1 MNQKGIYSLVGR
13 LISVLIVLMIQT
25 VVYSQPENARLVWS
39 DEFSED
45 GAPDDTKWGYEIG
58 GGGWGNN
65 ELQYYT
71 SRQENVKVENGN
83 LVITARKESYGG
95 MNYTSSRIVTR
106 EKGDWLYGRIEIK
119 AKLPEGR
126 GTWPA
131 IWMYPTDAEYGGW
144 PSSGEIDIMEHVG
157 YDMGYVHATIH
168 TEIYNG
174 ALGTQKGNQIYIPDV
189 HTAFHVYALEWTED
203 TLKFFADDV
212 LYFIYL
218 NTHTGYTT
226 WPFDKR
232 FFLIQNIAIGGNWG
246 GIQGVDDEIF
256 PQTLE
261 VDYVRV
267 YELFRRHSIQG
278 PTEVNANE
286 ENISFSIIT
295 FEGAEYTWSF
305 PEGVTII
312 SGQGTASVNVNW
324 GENPGT
330 VSVIQSYEG
339 TSYTSVLDVSTI
351 AAPGD
356 GPLNINSNEE
366 DFGTWTVNPGSGNT
380 IEMEYEE

>member
-13 LISVLIVLMIQT
+13 LTPVLIVLMIQT

-39 DEFSED
+39 DEFNED

-232 FFLIQNIAIGGNWG
+232 FFLIQNIAIGGNWALL
-246 GIQGVDDEIF
+246 
-256 PQTLE
+256 P
-261 VDYVRV
+261 
-267 YELFRRHSIQG
+267 
-278 PTEVNANE
+278 
-286 ENISFSIIT
+286 
-295 FEGAEYTWSF
+295 
-305 PEGVTII
+305 
-312 SGQGTASVNVNW
+312 SGQR
-324 GENPGT
+324 
-330 VSVIQSYEG
+330 
-339 TSYTSVLDVSTI
+339 TI
-351 AAPGD
+351 
-356 GPLNINSNEE
+356 S
-366 DFGTWTVNPGSGNT
+366 
-380 IEMEYEE
+380 